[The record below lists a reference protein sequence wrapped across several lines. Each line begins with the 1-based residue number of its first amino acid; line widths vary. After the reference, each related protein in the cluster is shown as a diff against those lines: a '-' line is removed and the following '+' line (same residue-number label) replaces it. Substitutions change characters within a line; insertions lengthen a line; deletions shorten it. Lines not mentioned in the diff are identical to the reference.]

1 VAGGYSAPKGDSL
14 DPIVSAIKEARRQAR
29 DLARPQGTNLTG
41 LVSQVQ
47 ALLQQVQDAL
57 VNIQTTVETDTD
69 NYLSAGTV
77 AMGSINASG
86 NVSAVNVTATGQV
99 SSAQAFKSP
108 GSHDYIVSTNY
119 VAGWINGDGT
129 IGTSPSTKDVKK
141 DLQAMAPQDVFDR
154 LNTLTAY
161 WGRYDWDDET
171 EPLKV
176 FLLAE
181 DVKAAGFGPDVAP
194 VVPGDQPVNV
204 GTDEY
209 PAWVQPGDAYTVNY
223 SQLIVPMIAAGQA
236 MQAEIEQNQADI
248 ATLKAQVA
256 ALTPTP

>member
-1 VAGGYSAPKGDSL
+1 MAGGYTAPAGDSL
-14 DPIVSAIKEARRQAR
+14 DPMISAIKEARRQAR

-47 ALLQQVQDAL
+47 ALLAQVQDAL
-57 VNIQTTVETDTD
+57 VNIQQTVETTTD
-69 NYLSAGTV
+69 DYLSAGTV
-77 AMGSINASG
+77 AMGSVNASG
-86 NVSAVNVTATGQV
+86 TVTADQV
-99 SSAQAFKSP
+99 VSTEALKSP

-129 IGTSPSTKDVKK
+129 VGTSPSTKDVKK
-141 DLQAMAPQDVFDR
+141 DLQAMEPQDVFNR

-161 WGRYDWDDET
+161 WGRYDWDAET

-204 GTDEY
+204 GTADY

-223 SQLIVPMIAAGQA
+223 SQLIVPMISAGQA
-236 MQAEIEQNQADI
+236 MQAEIEALQARVAVLEN
-248 ATLKAQVA
+248 ATA
-256 ALTPTP
+256 